1 MTNDQITTPFCMAKY
16 ILDLIRNNSRSI
28 LKGLTGPQRKAVME
42 IIRGLYIA
50 GRPILRHLAQRTDI
64 GAKRQGDKYSYHLG
78 RIDLR
83 KRVDEFS
90 TNRVRG
96 EIKKNTII
104 AYDLT
109 DINKEYAEKMEKRGW
124 AWDGSRGESAK
135 GYELH
140 GVGVNG
146 VLLKFEIHEGGKYTL
161 NQIRKKHVEE
171 LSESFSRKGIWV
183 FDRGND
189 DKAFFKF
196 LRHEAKVQFIA
207 RLKDN
212 RMLVVKETGALEKV
226 KNLRNGKYKVY
237 LMNTYNTDVDMGATY
252 TLVISSHLDGKE
264 PIRLL
269 CHLEGEYSGDEIVN
283 MYLERWG
290 IENIF
295 KRAKTK
301 FELEKIRVYSFVKLQ
316 NLVALIQFVTNL
328 STLIFQQ
335 VQRLTEPLITGVLMA
350 YRKFLLHRALYLNVD
365 SFISF
370 LRFSLKPVT
379 FRPSNSPPKQLSLL
393 KSYSLAKLVPF

>member
-1 MTNDQITTPFCMAKY
+1 MAKY

-28 LKGLTGPQRKAVME
+28 LKGLSLPQKKAVSE
-42 IIRGLYIA
+42 VIRGLYIA

-78 RIDLR
+78 NIDL
-83 KRVDEFS
+83 KGKIEDFS
-90 TNRVRG
+90 LNRVKN

-104 AYDLT
+104 AYDLS
-109 DINKEYAEKMEKRGW
+109 DISKECSEKMEKLSKV
-124 AWDGSRGESAK
+124 WDGSKRKSTD
-135 GYELH
+135 GYTIH
-140 GVGVNG
+140 GVGANG
-146 VLLKFEIHEGGKYTL
+146 VLLRFELHDGDKYML
-161 NQIRKKHVEE
+161 NQIRRKHVEE
-171 LSESFSRKGIWV
+171 LSEAFSKKGIWV

-207 RLKDN
+207 RLKGN
-212 RMLVVKETGALEKV
+212 RMLVVKESGAQMKV
-226 KNLRNGKYKVY
+226 CEMDNGRYEVY
-237 LMNTYNTDVDMGATY
+237 LMDVHNNRVDTRCTY
-252 TLVISSHLDGKE
+252 TLLIKEHLDGKE
-264 PIRLL
+264 AIRLL
-269 CHLEGEYSGDEIVN
+269 SHLEEEYSSDEIVN

-301 FELEKIRVYSFVKLQ
+301 FDLEKVRVYSYLKLQ
-316 NLVALIQFVTNL
+316 NLVSIIQFVTNL

-335 VQRLTEPLITGVLMA
+335 VQRLTEPLITGVLIA
-350 YRKFLLHRALYLNVD
+350 YRKFLSQKALYLNVD

-370 LRFSLKPVT
+370 LRFSLKPIA
-379 FRPSNSPPKQLSLL
+379 FRPSSPPTKQLSLL
-393 KSYSLAKLVPF
+393 TNYSFKKLVPF